1 VKGIAAPERTRTH
14 EPLNQFRL
22 LLLALLASQ
31 PAHGYQLQ
39 SMFEQLTMG
48 SWRVSSS
55 QVYRGLARLE
65 SERLISSEVVGD
77 SLPARRVYQL
87 TDEGRARL
95 TDWLSVTSNPL
106 HHVWGE
112 LLVRVV
118 ARTVAELPIERVVM
132 ESERR
137 ACYSQL
143 RGLTDRRNARDLSPA
158 SVLVVD
164 ALALQ
169 LQAMLGW
176 LDLHHEYGGHH
187 EFGDHHEYGDSG

>member
-1 VKGIAAPERTRTH
+1 MKGIAAAERTRTH

-22 LLLALLASQ
+22 LLLALLANQ
-31 PAHGYQLQ
+31 PAHGYELQ
-39 SMFEQLTMG
+39 SMFEELTLG

-65 SERLISSEVVGD
+65 SERLVSSEVVGD

-106 HHVWGE
+106 HHVWSE

-118 ARTVAELPIERVVM
+118 ARTVARLPIERAVT

-137 ACYSQL
+137 ACASL
-143 RGLTDRRNARDLSPA
+143 IRSLDDRRDARELSPA

-164 ALALQ
+164 ALTLQ

-176 LDLHHEYGGHH
+176 LDLHHEHRDPG
-187 EFGDHHEYGDSG
+187 